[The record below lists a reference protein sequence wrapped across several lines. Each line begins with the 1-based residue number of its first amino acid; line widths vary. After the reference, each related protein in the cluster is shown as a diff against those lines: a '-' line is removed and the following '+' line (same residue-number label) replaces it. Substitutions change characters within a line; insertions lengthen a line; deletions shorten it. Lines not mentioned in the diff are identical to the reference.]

1 MKIWQVRSL
10 DPEARPVLAWIYF
23 PSGSWET
30 PSAPLELPDGG
41 VHEKQKQPMKA
52 SIFQATFE
60 VLPFAGVRAN
70 LLTLQP
76 ALRTLTSDYNSL
88 KRQVKEFPLLLQEA
102 LQSARAEVSSSSS
115 SSLFHT
121 QGEQLMFLGSRRGL
135 GKAEGHRSP

>member
-1 MKIWQVRSL
+1 
-10 DPEARPVLAWIYF
+10 
-23 PSGSWET
+23 
-30 PSAPLELPDGG
+30 
-41 VHEKQKQPMKA
+41 MKA
-52 SIFQATFE
+52 SVFQASFE

-102 LQSARAEVSSSSS
+102 LQSARTEVSSSS
-115 SSLFHT
+115 LFLASFFT
-121 QGEQLMFLGSRRGL
+121 PQGEQLMFLGSRRGR

>member
-10 DPEARPVLAWIYF
+10 DLEARPVPARICF

-30 PSAPLELPDGG
+30 PSVPPELPDGG
-41 VHEKQKQPMKA
+41 VNKKRRRPMKA
-52 SIFQATFE
+52 SVFQATFE

-88 KRQVKEFPLLLQEA
+88 KRQVKDFPLLLQEA

-121 QGEQLMFLGSRRGL
+121 PGRAAHVPRQQKGP
-135 GKAEGHRSP
+135 GKG